1 MMQACEPSSRYR
13 TGVVVAETLYWT
25 FLGLHALTPMVWQ
38 PVVTVN
44 GAVIPMAICGLIS
57 LAVVVPLLCL
67 PAIRLRPLLPL
78 GVLLAVGVMSAWG
91 LVLVSWHGQYA
102 SRIDLTYRCLEPIGT
117 IAAAIVGVV
126 LGQATDR
133 NRIPGLVQRATLFI
147 AIIGVIYGLKSLFA
161 AGLSF
166 GVIRDDEQRARGP
179 LYGPA
184 VGHLALLPALAVA
197 LVFANTTAKRLYKL
211 GWWCVGAGAI
221 FALVAMGSRSAL
233 ISLAICAAVLLVKR
247 PDVLLRPIPILLIL
261 LCTAGLFLG
270 TLVLADRSRLTTI
283 SDPYRETTYAT
294 AWRILSDDPALSLV
308 GRGPGSVYQWLHID
322 MSVLGVQ
329 KGITA
334 VGLRRVS
341 TPWGE
346 SLNSPHSLPVLW
358 TINQG
363 ILGFLTFCLLIVALV
378 VAVLRSRTALSVG
391 LSCALLATT
400 TTLFFDVALGAIVF
414 PFASLWWL
422 FFTAAFST
430 DRPSSE
436 VDIPCGSTT

>member
-44 GAVIPMAICGLIS
+44 GAIIPMAICGLIS
-57 LAVVVPLLCL
+57 LAIVVPLLCL

-78 GVLLAVGVMSAWG
+78 GVLLAVAVMSAWG

-133 NRIPGLVQRATLFI
+133 SRISGLIQRATLFI
-147 AIIGVIYGLKSLFA
+147 AMIGVIYGLKSLFA
-161 AGLSF
+161 AGLSL

-179 LYGPA
+179 LYSPA
-184 VGHLALLPALAVA
+184 VGHLALLPALAA
-197 LVFANTTAKRLYKL
+197 AIVFATTIADRMRKL
-211 GWWCVGAGAI
+211 FWGGIAAGAV

-233 ISLAICAAVLLVKR
+233 ISLAICAALVVLKYPSVLRR
-247 PDVLLRPIPILLIL
+247 PVPAILLLI
-261 LCTAGLFLG
+261 CTVGLFLG
-270 TLVLADRSRLTTI
+270 TIIFADRSRLTTVE
-283 SDPYRETTYAT
+283 DPYRQTTYAT
-294 AWRILSDDPALSLV
+294 AWRILSDDASTSLV

-322 MSVLGVQ
+322 MSVLGVP

-334 VGLRRVS
+334 VGLRRLS

-346 SLNSPHSLPVLW
+346 SLHSPHSLLALW
-358 TINQG
+358 TVNQG
-363 ILGFLTFCLLIVALV
+363 LLGFAAFWLIIACLCYAAIRCQGPLGI
-378 VAVLRSRTALSVG
+378 G

-400 TTLFFDVALGAIVF
+400 PVFFFDVALGSSQF

-422 FFTAAFST
+422 FFTAALSI

-436 VDIPCGSTT
+436 EDVPCGSTT